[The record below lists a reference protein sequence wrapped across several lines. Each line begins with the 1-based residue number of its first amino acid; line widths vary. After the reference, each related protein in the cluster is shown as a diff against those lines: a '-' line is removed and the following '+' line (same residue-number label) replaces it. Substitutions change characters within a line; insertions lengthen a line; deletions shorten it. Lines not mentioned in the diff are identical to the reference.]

1 MDTGIRTDT
10 TGCVTITIGMCIVTI
25 TIMHGTHGTHTDTI
39 NIASQWCFWPSIKEF
54 CHDIYKERIDMSKN
68 MHHFYV
74 ARLQEI

>member
-39 NIASQWCFWPSIKEF
+39 NIASQWCFWHKSRNIVMTYIRKG
-54 CHDIYKERIDMSKN
+54 K
-68 MHHFYV
+68 
-74 ARLQEI
+74 